1 MLALTKLRLF
11 GMPKLLVIDTS
22 SSICSV
28 GLFNLGLWHQLET
41 GTPRQAAQEVLGLID
56 SLLSE
61 ADLALQELDA
71 IVIASGPGSF
81 TGLRIGIG
89 IAQGLAAA
97 SSLPVIG
104 VSNLALLA
112 YSHLKYSN
120 KNGAII
126 CLSARN
132 EESYWAQYRACQDL
146 GVKLQG
152 IEKVISHQAQKPA
165 LNAVVDLDNWL
176 LAGDG
181 WDEALLAT
189 LMSSVSPDFNDIQVN
204 LKDLC
209 DVALMRLAAN
219 LLLKPEDLTPNY
231 VKEELDYL
239 S

>member
-1 MLALTKLRLF
+1 
-11 GMPKLLVIDTS
+11 MPKLLVIDTS

-28 GLFNLGLWHQLET
+28 GLFNSGLWSQLET

-56 SLLSE
+56 SLLSQ
-61 ADLALQELDA
+61 ADLVLHELSA
-71 IVIASGPGSF
+71 IVITAGPGSF

-104 VSNLALLA
+104 LSNIALVA
-112 YSHLKYSN
+112 YSHLKHSN
-120 KNGAII
+120 KSGAIVCI
-126 CLSARN
+126 SARDH
-132 EESYWAQYRACQDL
+132 ESYWAQYRICHDL

-152 IEKVISHQAQKPA
+152 NEKVISHQAQGPA
-165 LNAVVDLDNWL
+165 LNAIVDLDSWL

-181 WDEALLAT
+181 WDEALLVAQ
-189 LMSSVSPDFNDIQVN
+189 MSSVSPNCQDIQVN

-219 LLLKPEDLTPNY
+219 QVLKPEDLIPNY